1 MLRCRG
7 RCFLGIMPVVTVKI
21 HYKGSWAGFGC
32 CFCCC
37 GCCLWLAWRQYLL
50 SFAWCFCVRFGG
62 MCSGAIT
69 FQSWILMLHWCGS
82 NGLRCLRGRG
92 GYNAACRTMRWGSYN
107 AAWGVAGRSGT
118 GFGWRRCW
126 GPRAWMVSGRWR
138 WSFGCC
144 ILNLYRLRFVGS
156 GWRGCSFCF
165 LLVWL
170 LFFDSMLCCRWADR
184 WSCCRGSHVNWSQG
198 MGWRWP
204 SWQATPRISCA
215 QIYTL

>member
-1 MLRCRG
+1 
-7 RCFLGIMPVVTVKI
+7 
-21 HYKGSWAGFGC
+21 
-32 CFCCC
+32 
-37 GCCLWLAWRQYLL
+37 
-50 SFAWCFCVRFGG
+50 
-62 MCSGAIT
+62 
-69 FQSWILMLHWCGS
+69 MLHWRGS

-107 AAWGVAGRSGT
+107 AAWGVAGRSGM

-170 LFFDSMLCCRWADR
+170 LFFDSMLCCRFVGSGWRGCSFCFLLVWLLFFDSMLCCRWADR
-184 WSCCRGSHVNWSQG
+184 WSCCRGSHVN
-198 MGWRWP
+198 
-204 SWQATPRISCA
+204 
-215 QIYTL
+215 